1 MYTPVKKK
9 MKRKKRKMRPKLPM
23 AGLSNKRV
31 GVLGDFLAP
40 AMRWSYPN

>member
-23 AGLSNKRV
+23 GLSNKRV